1 MNKLHFDDNLEI
13 QHEIDVRLVV
23 KSATKFVDVMEYV
36 VIFEKGENSYGASV
50 PDLPGCIAVAETME
64 EVRKL
69 IAEAIEFH
77 IEGLQEDGDVV
88 PSPSSNLPVQSD
100 PAVSS
105 ALITV
110 HV

>member
-1 MNKLHFDDNLEI
+1 
-13 QHEIDVRLVV
+13 
-23 KSATKFVDVMEYV
+23 MEYV

-77 IEGLQEDGDVV
+77 IEGLCEDGEVI
-88 PSPSSNLPVQSD
+88 PQPSSSLLVQNESE
-100 PAVSS
+100 VSS
-105 ALITV
+105 ALIAV
-110 HV
+110 NL

>member
-1 MNKLHFDDNLEI
+1 
-13 QHEIDVRLVV
+13 
-23 KSATKFVDVMEYV
+23 MEYV

-50 PDLPGCIAVAETME
+50 PDLPGCIAVAETIE
-64 EVRKL
+64 EVREL

-77 IEGLQEDGDVV
+77 IEGLREDGDVL
-88 PSPSSNLPVQSD
+88 PPPSSSLPAQSD
-100 PAVSS
+100 QGISS

>member
-1 MNKLHFDDNLEI
+1 
-13 QHEIDVRLVV
+13 
-23 KSATKFVDVMEYV
+23 MEYV

-77 IEGLQEDGDVV
+77 IEGLREDGEVV
-88 PSPSSNLPVQSD
+88 PQPSSSLLVQSESE
-100 PAVSS
+100 VWS
-105 ALITV
+105 ALIAV
-110 HV
+110 NL